1 MTGIYKITN
10 TENQKMYIG
19 QSRNIDQ
26 RWKTHKRMALKT
38 KNTDNNSHLYNAMRK
53 YGLEKFKFEVV
64 EECAINLLNDRE
76 KYWILEYNSV
86 EEGYNQNCAPYY
98 HHGSVLTREVIE
110 LIQNKLRDGI
120 APKIISEELNI
131 NIATIHSINNGKTW
145 HCPNIQY
152 PIYIKPKPQT
162 DFFCEHCGCKLLSKG
177 NMCLQCFLKLQKQYK
192 QKN

>member
-26 RWKTHKRMALKT
+26 RWKTHRRMALKA
-38 KNTDNNSHLYNAMRK
+38 KSTDNDSHLYNAMRK

-98 HHGSVLTREVIE
+98 HHGSILTRELIE
-110 LIQNKLRDGI
+110 TIQNKLRDGI

-131 NIATIHSINNGKTW
+131 NVANIHSINNGKTW
-145 HCPNIQY
+145 HHPDIEY
-152 PIYIKPKPQT
+152 PLYKKPEVQK
-162 DFFCEHCGCKLLSKG
+162 DFYCDCCGCKLLAKG
-177 NMCLQCFLKLQKQYK
+177 NMCLSCLIKLRRSNK
-192 QKN
+192 

>member
-26 RWKTHKRMALKT
+26 RWKTHKRMALKL
-38 KNTDNNSHLYNAMRK
+38 KSKDNNSHLYNAMRK

-64 EECAINLLNDRE
+64 EECSIKLLNDRE

-98 HHGSVLTREVIE
+98 HHGSLLNRELIE
-110 LIQNKLRDGI
+110 SIQNKLRDGI
-120 APKIISEELNI
+120 APKIISEEMNI
-131 NIATIHSINNGKTW
+131 KVATIHSINTGKTW
-145 HCPNIQY
+145 HHPDIEY
-152 PIYIKPKPQT
+152 PLYKKPEVQK
-162 DFFCEHCGCKLLSKG
+162 DFYCSCCGCKLLSKG
-177 NMCLQCFLKLQKQYK
+177 NMCLSCLIKLRRANK
-192 QKN
+192 